1 MARLRITQGKS
12 QGKSVEFDKLAII
25 GRGETAELQISDLK
39 ASREHCKV
47 FEQAGTWAVADLNSR
62 NGIKVN
68 GVQTT
73 RKTLAGG
80 DQIEIGET
88 VVVFELVPS
97 SKSSG
102 PAAPAQTS
110 AADTGDMPAVRGA
123 RPANAPKP
131 ASAPAAG
138 SGAAAKKQAAMADA
152 RAAALQKGAASKS
165 AAAPKSAAKPAA
177 KSSGGGDDKGIKIR
191 DEPLQFQKIDPKKAG
206 LGDIDLDQSPGTTKL
221 LIVLGCVAVF
231 GLTIWGVVKMLGE

>member
-88 VVVFELVPS
+88 IVVFEMTPS

-102 PAAPAQTS
+102 PAAQPAS
-110 AADTGDMPAVRGA
+110 PADTGDMPAVRGA

-131 ASAPAAG
+131 AAAPAAG
-138 SGAAAKKQAAMADA
+138 SGATAKKQAAMADA
-152 RAAALQKGAASKS
+152 RAAAVQKTAAAKS
-165 AAAPKSAAKPAA
+165 AAAPKSAPKAGAKP
-177 KSSGGGDDKGIKIR
+177 GGGDDKGIKIR
-191 DEPLQFQKIDPKKAG
+191 DEPLQFQKIDPRKAG
-206 LGDIDLDQSPGTTKL
+206 LGDIDLDQSPGTTKM
-221 LIVLGCVAVF
+221 LIVVGCVAFFV
-231 GLTIWGVVKMLGE
+231 GVIWLVVKMLGE

>member
-12 QGKSVEFDKLAII
+12 QGKSVEFDKQAII
-25 GRGETAELQISDLK
+25 GRGETAQLQINDLK

-88 VVVFELVPS
+88 VVVFEIVPG

-102 PAAPAQTS
+102 PAAQPAS
-110 AADTGDMPAVRGA
+110 AADTGDMPAVRAGS
-123 RPANAPKP
+123 PANAPK
-131 ASAPAAG
+131 AAG
-138 SGAAAKKQAAMADA
+138 SGAAAKKEAAMAEA
-152 RAAALQKGAASKS
+152 RAAAGQKAAAAKAPASSAKPGAKAAS
-165 AAAPKSAAKPAA
+165 
-177 KSSGGGDDKGIKIR
+177 GDDKGVKIR
-191 DEPLQFQKIDPKKAG
+191 DHALQFSKIDPKKAG
-206 LGDIDLDQSPGTTKL
+206 LGDIDLDQSPGTTKF
-221 LIVLGCVAVF
+221 LIFLGCVAF
-231 GLTIWGVVKMLGE
+231 IGLTLWFVASMLGE